1 MSAQPDILTS
11 PTTPIPGDGGAHRRK
26 RMGQILQ
33 YALLTV
39 AALVM
44 IVPFYWMVISS
55 LKTNAEIFARP
66 IQWWP
71 SPIRW
76 ENYHKALTYP
86 GFDFLRLLWNSIY
99 YAGLTTIGTVISSAL
114 VGYGLSMFRFPGRN
128 ALFGI
133 TVATLIIPPVVTFI
147 PVYVMF
153 QKAGLLGTYAPL
165 ILPAFVG
172 NAFWIFMM
180 RQFFMGLPRE
190 LLDAG
195 RMDGANEFRIF
206 WQIMLP
212 LVQPALIVVAVFTL
226 LGTWND
232 FFGPLI
238 YLSSADKYP
247 LSLGLYAFRAQ
258 RSTEWALLMA
268 ASVMVTLPV
277 IALFAFGQRYFMTGI
292 KTTGLVR

>member
-1 MSAQPDILTS
+1 
-11 PTTPIPGDGGAHRRK
+11 
-26 RMGQILQ
+26 
-33 YALLTV
+33 
-39 AALVM
+39 
-44 IVPFYWMVISS
+44 
-55 LKTNAEIFARP
+55 
-66 IQWWP
+66 
-71 SPIRW
+71 
-76 ENYHKALTYP
+76 
-86 GFDFLRLLWNSIY
+86 LWNSLY
-99 YAGLTTIGTVISSAL
+99 YSGLVTIGTVLSSAL
-114 VGYGLSMFRFPGRN
+114 VGYGLALFRFPGRN
-128 ALFGI
+128 ALFSI
-133 TVATLIIPPVVTFI
+133 TIATLIIPPVVTFI

-153 QKAGLLGTYAPL
+153 QKMGLLGTYAPL

-180 RQFFMGLPRE
+180 RQFFLGVPRE

-226 LGTWND
+226 LATWND

-238 YLSSADKYP
+238 YLSDPDKYP
-247 LSLGLYAFRAQ
+247 LSLGLYSFRAQ

-268 ASVMVTLPV
+268 ASVLVTLPV

>member
-1 MSAQPDILTS
+1 MSTVPLPS
-11 PTTPIPGDGGAHRRK
+11 ETPVGDGGARTRRVAG
-26 RMGQILQ
+26 RALQ
-33 YALLTV
+33 YGLLTV
-39 AALVM
+39 AAAVM
-44 IVPFYWMVISS
+44 IIPFYWMVISS
-55 LKTNAEIFARP
+55 LKNNAEIFAQP

-71 SPIRW
+71 NPIRW
-76 ENYHKALTYP
+76 ENYSNAWNYP
-86 GFDFLRLLWNSIY
+86 GFNFVRLLWNSLY
-99 YAGLTTIGTVISSAL
+99 YSGLVTIGTVISSAL
-114 VGYGLSMFRFPGRN
+114 VGYGLAMFRFPGRN
-128 ALFGI
+128 TLFGVTI
-133 TVATLIIPPVVTFI
+133 ATLIIPPVVTFI

-153 QKAGLLGTYAPL
+153 QKIGLLGTYAPL

-180 RQFFMGLPRE
+180 RQFFLGLPRD

-195 RMDGANEFRIF
+195 RMDGADEFRIF

-238 YLSSADKYP
+238 YLSDPDKYP
-247 LSLGLYAFRAQ
+247 LSLGLYSFRAQ
-258 RSTEWALLMA
+258 RSTEWAMLMA
-268 ASVMVTLPV
+268 ASVLVTLPV
-277 IALFAFGQRYFMTGI
+277 IALFAFGQRYFMTGV

>member
-1 MSAQPDILTS
+1 MSTMPVTDERDVS
-11 PTTPIPGDGGAHRRK
+11 DGGAARR
-26 RMGQILQ
+26 RLIGRVLQ
-33 YALLTV
+33 YTLLTV
-39 AALVM
+39 AAAVM
-44 IVPFYWMVISS
+44 VVPFYWMVISS
-55 LKTNAEIFARP
+55 LKTNAEIFAQP
-66 IQWWP
+66 IQWIP
-71 SPIRW
+71 NPARW
-76 ENYHKALTYP
+76 ENYRDAWSYP
-86 GFDFLRLLWNSIY
+86 GFDFVRLLWNSLY
-99 YAGLTTIGTVISSAL
+99 YSGLVTVGTVLSSAL
-114 VGYGLSMFRFPGRN
+114 VGYGLALFRFPGRN
-128 ALFGI
+128 ILFSVTI
-133 TVATLIIPPVVTFI
+133 ATLIIPPVVTFI

-153 QKAGLLGTYAPL
+153 QKMGLLGTYAPL

-180 RQFFMGLPRE
+180 RQFFMGVPRE

-226 LGTWND
+226 LATWND

-238 YLSSADKYP
+238 YLSDPDKYP
-247 LSLGLYAFRAQ
+247 LSLGLYSFRAQ

-268 ASVMVTLPV
+268 ASVLVTLPV

>member
-1 MSAQPDILTS
+1 MSTMPV
-11 PTTPIPGDGGAHRRK
+11 PTEPPIGDGGARTRRQVG
-26 RMGQILQ
+26 RILQ
-33 YALLTV
+33 YALLTI
-39 AALVM
+39 AAAVM

-55 LKTNAEIFARP
+55 LKNNAEIFAQP
-66 IQWWP
+66 IQWIP
-71 SPIRW
+71 NPIRW
-76 ENYHKALTYP
+76 ENYRNAWSYP
-86 GFDFLRLLWNSIY
+86 GFNFVRLLWNSLY
-99 YAGLTTIGTVISSAL
+99 YAGLTMLGTVISSAL
-114 VGYGLSMFRFPGRN
+114 VGYGLAMFRFPGRN
-128 ALFGI
+128 TLFGI
-133 TVATLIIPPVVTFI
+133 TIATLIIPPVVTFI
-147 PVYVMF
+147 PVYVLF
-153 QKAGLLGTYAPL
+153 QKMGLLGTYAPL

-180 RQFFMGLPRE
+180 RQFFLGLPRE

-238 YLSSADKYP
+238 YLSDPDKYP
-247 LSLGLYAFRAQ
+247 LSLGLYSFRAQ
-258 RSTEWALLMA
+258 RSTEWAMLMA
-268 ASVMVTLPV
+268 ASVLVTLPV
-277 IALFAFGQRYFMTGI
+277 IVLFAFGQRYFMTGI

>member
-1 MSAQPDILTS
+1 VSA
-11 PTTPIPGDGGAHRRK
+11 TPVTDETRIGDGGAATRRLLG
-26 RMGQILQ
+26 RVLQ

-39 AALVM
+39 AAAVM
-44 IVPFYWMVISS
+44 VVPFYWMVISS
-55 LKTNAEIFARP
+55 LKNNAEIFAQP

-71 SPIRW
+71 NPVRW
-76 ENYHKALTYP
+76 ENYRTAWSYP
-86 GFDFLRLLWNSIY
+86 GFNFLRLLWNSLY
-99 YAGLTTIGTVISSAL
+99 YSGLVTIGTVLSSAL
-114 VGYGLSMFRFPGRN
+114 VGYGLALFRFPGRN
-128 ALFGI
+128 ALFSI
-133 TVATLIIPPVVTFI
+133 TIATLIIPPVVTFI

-153 QKAGLLGTYAPL
+153 QKMGLLGTYAPL

-180 RQFFMGLPRE
+180 RQFFLGVPRE

-226 LGTWND
+226 LATWND

-238 YLSSADKYP
+238 YLSDPDKYP
-247 LSLGLYAFRAQ
+247 LSLGLYSFRAQ

-268 ASVMVTLPV
+268 ASVLVTLPV

>member
-1 MSAQPDILTS
+1 MSTMPVSTE
-11 PTTPIPGDGGAHRRK
+11 PPIGDGGARTRRQVG
-26 RMGQILQ
+26 RILQ
-33 YALLTV
+33 YALLTI
-39 AALVM
+39 AAAVM

-55 LKTNAEIFARP
+55 LKNNAEIFAQP
-66 IQWWP
+66 IQWIP
-71 SPIRW
+71 NPIRW
-76 ENYHKALTYP
+76 ENYRNAWSYP
-86 GFDFLRLLWNSIY
+86 GFNFVRLLWNSLY
-99 YAGLTTIGTVISSAL
+99 YAGLTMLGTVISSAL
-114 VGYGLSMFRFPGRN
+114 VGYGLAMFRFPGRN
-128 ALFGI
+128 TLFGI
-133 TVATLIIPPVVTFI
+133 TIATLIIPPVVTFI
-147 PVYVMF
+147 PVYVLF
-153 QKAGLLGTYAPL
+153 QKMGLLGTYAPL

-180 RQFFMGLPRE
+180 RQFFLGLPRE

-238 YLSSADKYP
+238 YLSDPDKYP
-247 LSLGLYAFRAQ
+247 LSLGLYSFRAQ
-258 RSTEWALLMA
+258 RSTEWAMLMA
-268 ASVMVTLPV
+268 ASVLVTLPV
-277 IALFAFGQRYFMTGI
+277 IVLFAFGQRYFMTGI

>member
-1 MSAQPDILTS
+1 MSA
-11 PTTPIPGDGGAHRRK
+11 IPAANEHNASDGGAANRRL
-26 RMGQILQ
+26 MGRVLQ

-39 AALVM
+39 AAAVM
-44 IVPFYWMVISS
+44 VVPFYWMVISS
-55 LKTNAEIFARP
+55 LKTNAEIFAQP
-66 IQWWP
+66 VKWWP
-71 SPIRW
+71 NPLRW
-76 ENYHKALTYP
+76 ENYRTAWSYP
-86 GFDFLRLLWNSIY
+86 GFDFVRLLWNSLY
-99 YAGLTTIGTVISSAL
+99 YSGLVTLGTVLSSAL
-114 VGYGLSMFRFPGRN
+114 VGYGLALFRFPGRN
-128 ALFGI
+128 ALFSVTI
-133 TVATLIIPPVVTFI
+133 ATLIIPPVVTFI

-153 QKAGLLGTYAPL
+153 QKMGLLGTYAPL
-165 ILPAFVG
+165 ILPAFLG

-195 RMDGANEFRIF
+195 RMDGADEFRIF

-226 LGTWND
+226 LTTWND

-238 YLSSADKYP
+238 YLSDPDSYP
-247 LSLGLYAFRAQ
+247 LSLGLYSFRAQ

-268 ASVMVTLPV
+268 ASVLVTLPV

>member
-1 MSAQPDILTS
+1 MSTLPLPPETS
-11 PTTPIPGDGGAHRRK
+11 SVGDGGAHTRRLIG
-26 RMGQILQ
+26 RVLQ
-33 YALLTV
+33 YTLLTV
-39 AALVM
+39 AAAVM
-44 IVPFYWMVISS
+44 VVPFYWMVISS
-55 LKTNAEIFARP
+55 LKTNAEIFAQP

-71 SPIRW
+71 NPIRW
-76 ENYHKALTYP
+76 ENYRTAWSYP
-86 GFDFLRLLWNSIY
+86 GFDFLRLLWNSLY
-99 YAGLTTIGTVISSAL
+99 YSGLVTIGTVISSAL
-114 VGYGLSMFRFPGRN
+114 VGYGLALFRFPGRS
-128 ALFGI
+128 ALFSI
-133 TVATLIIPPVVTFI
+133 TIATLIIPPVVTFI

-153 QKAGLLGTYAPL
+153 QKMGLLGTYAPL

-180 RQFFMGLPRE
+180 RQFFLGLPRD

-195 RMDGANEFRIF
+195 RIDGANEFRIF

-226 LGTWND
+226 LATWND

-238 YLSSADKYP
+238 YLSDPYKYP
-247 LSLGLYAFRAQ
+247 LSLGLYSFRAQ

-268 ASVMVTLPV
+268 ASVLVTLPV

>member
-1 MSAQPDILTS
+1 MSA
-11 PTTPIPGDGGAHRRK
+11 IPAANEHSASDGGAANRRL
-26 RMGQILQ
+26 MGRVLQ
-33 YALLTV
+33 YTLLTV
-39 AALVM
+39 AAAVM
-44 IVPFYWMVISS
+44 VVPFYWMVISS
-55 LKTNAEIFARP
+55 LKTNAEIFAQP
-66 IQWWP
+66 IKWWP
-71 SPIRW
+71 NPLRW
-76 ENYHKALTYP
+76 ENYRTAWSYP
-86 GFDFLRLLWNSIY
+86 GFDFVRLLWNSLY
-99 YAGLTTIGTVISSAL
+99 YSGLVTLGTVLSSAV
-114 VGYGLSMFRFPGRN
+114 VGYGLALFRFPGRN
-128 ALFGI
+128 ALFSVTI
-133 TVATLIIPPVVTFI
+133 ATLIIPPVVTFI

-153 QKAGLLGTYAPL
+153 QKMGLLGTYAPL
-165 ILPAFVG
+165 ILPAFLG

-195 RMDGANEFRIF
+195 RMDGADEFRIF

-226 LGTWND
+226 LTTWND

-238 YLSSADKYP
+238 YLSDPDSYP
-247 LSLGLYAFRAQ
+247 LSLGLYSFRAQ

-268 ASVMVTLPV
+268 ASVLVTLPV

>member
-1 MSAQPDILTS
+1 MSA
-11 PTTPIPGDGGAHRRK
+11 IPVTHEGNVGDGGAARR
-26 RMGQILQ
+26 RLIGRILQ
-33 YALLTV
+33 YTLLTV
-39 AALVM
+39 AAAVM
-44 IVPFYWMVISS
+44 VVPFYWMIISS
-55 LKTNAEIFARP
+55 LKTNAEIFAQP

-71 SPIRW
+71 NPIRW
-76 ENYHKALTYP
+76 ENYRNAWSYP
-86 GFDFLRLLWNSIY
+86 GFDFVRLLWNSLY
-99 YAGLTTIGTVISSAL
+99 YSGLVTLGTVLSSAL
-114 VGYGLSMFRFPGRN
+114 VGYGLALFRFPGRN
-128 ALFGI
+128 ALFSI
-133 TVATLIIPPVVTFI
+133 TIATLIIPPVVTFI

-153 QKAGLLGTYAPL
+153 QKMGLLGTYAPL

-180 RQFFMGLPRE
+180 RQFFLGVPRE

-212 LVQPALIVVAVFTL
+212 LVQPALVVVAVFTL
-226 LGTWND
+226 LTTWND

-238 YLSSADKYP
+238 YLSDPDKYP
-247 LSLGLYAFRAQ
+247 LSLGLYSFRAQ
-258 RSTEWALLMA
+258 RSTEWAMLMA
-268 ASVMVTLPV
+268 ASVLVTLPV

>member
-1 MSAQPDILTS
+1 MSTMPVTDERDVS
-11 PTTPIPGDGGAHRRK
+11 DGGAANRRLIG
-26 RMGQILQ
+26 RVLQ
-33 YALLTV
+33 YTLLTV
-39 AALVM
+39 AAAVM
-44 IVPFYWMVISS
+44 VVPFYWMVISS
-55 LKTNAEIFARP
+55 LKTNAEIFAQP
-66 IQWWP
+66 IQWIP
-71 SPIRW
+71 NPARW
-76 ENYHKALTYP
+76 ENYRDAWSYP
-86 GFDFLRLLWNSIY
+86 GFDFVRLLWNSLY
-99 YAGLTTIGTVISSAL
+99 YSGLVTFGTVLSSAL
-114 VGYGLSMFRFPGRN
+114 VGYGLALFRFPGRN
-128 ALFGI
+128 ALFSVTI
-133 TVATLIIPPVVTFI
+133 ATLIIPPVVTFI

-153 QKAGLLGTYAPL
+153 QKMGLLGTYAPL

-180 RQFFMGLPRE
+180 RQFFLGVPRE

-226 LGTWND
+226 LATWND

-238 YLSSADKYP
+238 YLSDPDKYP
-247 LSLGLYAFRAQ
+247 LSLGLYSFRAQ

-268 ASVMVTLPV
+268 ASVLVTLPV

>member
-1 MSAQPDILTS
+1 VSA
-11 PTTPIPGDGGAHRRK
+11 TPVTDETRIGDNGAATRRLLG
-26 RMGQILQ
+26 RVLQ

-39 AALVM
+39 AAAVM
-44 IVPFYWMVISS
+44 VVPFYWMVISS
-55 LKTNAEIFARP
+55 LKNNAEIFAQP

-71 SPIRW
+71 NPVRW
-76 ENYHKALTYP
+76 ENYRTAWSYP
-86 GFDFLRLLWNSIY
+86 GFNFLRLLWNSLY
-99 YAGLTTIGTVISSAL
+99 YSGLVTIGTVLSSAL
-114 VGYGLSMFRFPGRN
+114 VGYGLALFRFPGRN
-128 ALFGI
+128 ALFSI
-133 TVATLIIPPVVTFI
+133 TIATLIIPPVVTFI

-153 QKAGLLGTYAPL
+153 QKMGLLGTYAPL

-180 RQFFMGLPRE
+180 RQFFLGVPRE

-226 LGTWND
+226 LATWND

-238 YLSSADKYP
+238 YLSDPDKYP
-247 LSLGLYAFRAQ
+247 LSLGLYSFRAQ

-268 ASVMVTLPV
+268 ASVLVTLPV

>member
-1 MSAQPDILTS
+1 MSA
-11 PTTPIPGDGGAHRRK
+11 TPVTDETRIGDNGAATRRLLG
-26 RMGQILQ
+26 RVLQ

-39 AALVM
+39 AAAVM
-44 IVPFYWMVISS
+44 VVPFYWMVISS
-55 LKTNAEIFARP
+55 LKNNAEIFAQP

-71 SPIRW
+71 NPVRW
-76 ENYHKALTYP
+76 ENYRTAWSYP
-86 GFDFLRLLWNSIY
+86 GFNFLRLLWNSLY
-99 YAGLTTIGTVISSAL
+99 YSGLVTIGTVLSSAL
-114 VGYGLSMFRFPGRN
+114 VGYGLALFRFPGRN
-128 ALFGI
+128 ALFSI
-133 TVATLIIPPVVTFI
+133 TIATLIIPPVVTFI

-153 QKAGLLGTYAPL
+153 QKMGLLGTYAPL

-180 RQFFMGLPRE
+180 RQFFLGVPRE

-226 LGTWND
+226 LATWND

-238 YLSSADKYP
+238 YLSDPDKYP
-247 LSLGLYAFRAQ
+247 LSLGLYSFRAQ

-268 ASVMVTLPV
+268 ASVLVTLPV

>member
-1 MSAQPDILTS
+1 MSA
-11 PTTPIPGDGGAHRRK
+11 IPAANEHSASDGGAANRRL
-26 RMGQILQ
+26 MGRVLQ
-33 YALLTV
+33 YTLLTV
-39 AALVM
+39 AAAVM
-44 IVPFYWMVISS
+44 VVPFYWMVISS
-55 LKTNAEIFARP
+55 LKTNAEIFAQP
-66 IQWWP
+66 IKWWP
-71 SPIRW
+71 NPLRW
-76 ENYHKALTYP
+76 ENYRTAWNYP
-86 GFDFLRLLWNSIY
+86 GFDFVRLLWNSLY
-99 YAGLTTIGTVISSAL
+99 YSGLVTLGTVLSSAV
-114 VGYGLSMFRFPGRN
+114 VGYGLALFRFPGRN
-128 ALFGI
+128 ALFSVTI
-133 TVATLIIPPVVTFI
+133 ATLIIPPVVTFI

-153 QKAGLLGTYAPL
+153 QKMGLLGTYAPL
-165 ILPAFVG
+165 ILPAFLG

-195 RMDGANEFRIF
+195 RMDGADEFRIF

-226 LGTWND
+226 LTTWND

-238 YLSSADKYP
+238 YLSDPDSYP
-247 LSLGLYAFRAQ
+247 LSLGLYSFRAQ

-268 ASVMVTLPV
+268 ASVLVTLPV